1 MLAILAPLI
10 LAWAVFVPAEAQS
23 SGEAISGIVV
33 DARGGPIAGARILN
47 SSGKLLATTAS
58 AGRFSIQANSGD
70 ITVTARH
77 YAPQVVTA
85 EDREG
90 ESGLIRIVL
99 GRPLENVTVT
109 AYRSPLASGDSP
121 ASTRILDQKQ
131 LQQSA
136 SPALDGKL
144 HEIPGF
150 TLFRR
155 SSSLVANPTTEGVSL
170 RGLGSTAASRSLV
183 IFDGVP
189 MNDPFG
195 GWIHWEELPST
206 VIQSVEVARGGASD
220 LYGSSAI
227 GGVINIISVRP
238 KSTSLELVS
247 SYGSEAT
254 TEDSALGTLRAGP
267 WAAMASGGLIATDGY
282 ILIAPDQRGPIDRR
296 SNVHAPSGL
305 VEIDRLF
312 GPNHRLFLRG
322 NVLDEH
328 RHNGTP
334 LQVNSTRLWRYAAG
348 ADWTRWMLRL
358 YGDTEHFYQTFSS
371 VAPDRA
377 SEKLVLAQKV
387 PAEELGASGQWHQP
401 LSAHLLLLGG
411 ADIHDV
417 RAADREDVALHAGS
431 FRNTTARQRQAGAY
445 GEALYTPSHWTLVG
459 SARVDHFSNF
469 DTVQR
474 TNTGSTPLPSFSQT
488 VFDPRVGVT
497 RRINPW
503 FALNASAF
511 RAFRAPTI
519 NELYRSFRVGNRET
533 LSNPN
538 LRAERATG
546 WETGFQT
553 DFARYGS
560 SLRASYFWTRING
573 PISAVTLSE
582 TPTEV
587 LLKRENLGSIESRG
601 VSVDFASLPAPWV
614 AVEGGYQFADA
625 TVTSSPQEPQLV
637 GKWIPQVAQNMATAQ
652 VRFSR
657 PEIGLISFQGQVSGR
672 QFDDDLNHFL
682 LHGFFRLDIY
692 ASHRIGHHVDAFAA
706 VENVFDRSI
715 EVGKTPDTTLGT
727 PRVVRAG
734 LRLTFGG

>member
-1 MLAILAPLI
+1 MLLLI
-10 LAWAVFVPAEAQS
+10 CVLGLWPGIPAEAQTAATRV
-23 SGEAISGIVV
+23 SGTVV
-33 DARGGPIAGARILN
+33 DARGNPVRGAEILDGR
-47 SSGKLLATTAS
+47 GKLLATS
-58 AGRFSIQANSGD
+58 AANGSFLLPAGSGP
-70 ITVTARH
+70 ITVMARH
-77 YAPQVVTA
+77 YAPVTVPIA
-85 EDREG
+85 GEG
-90 ESGLIRIVL
+90 EAGGPLRVVL
-99 GRPLENVTVT
+99 DRPLESVTVT

-121 ASTRILDQKQ
+121 TSTRILDQKQ

-136 SPALDGKL
+136 APVLDGKL
-144 HEIPGF
+144 HQVPGF

-183 IFDGVP
+183 VFDGVP
-189 MNDPFG
+189 LNDPFG
-195 GWIHWEELPST
+195 GWVHWEELPST
-206 VIQSVEVARGGASD
+206 AIQSVEVARGGASD

-227 GGVINIISVRP
+227 GGVINIIPVRP
-238 KSTSLELVS
+238 RWTSLELVS

-254 TEDSALGTLRAGP
+254 TESSALGTLRAGP
-267 WAAMASGGLIATDGY
+267 WTAMASGGLIATDGY
-282 ILIAPDQRGPIDRR
+282 TLVAPDQRGPIDQP

-305 VEIDRLF
+305 VEINRFF
-312 GPNHRLFLRG
+312 GPDRRLFLRG
-322 NVLDEH
+322 NVLDGY

-348 ADWTRWMLRL
+348 ADWTQWTLRL

-377 SEKLVLAQKV
+377 SEKLVLAIKV

-401 LSAHLLLLGG
+401 LSTHLLLLAG

-417 RAADREDVALHAGS
+417 RAADREDVAVNPGS
-431 FRNTTARQRQAGAY
+431 FRNTTARQRQSGGY
-445 GEALYTPSHWTLVG
+445 GEALYTPAHWTVAG
-459 SARVDHFSNF
+459 SARVDHFSSF

-497 RRINPW
+497 RRINSW

-519 NELYRSFRVGNRET
+519 NELYRSFRVGNEMT

-538 LRAERATG
+538 LRSERATG

-560 SLRASYFWTRING
+560 GLRASYFWTRING

-582 TPTEV
+582 TPAEV
-587 LLKRENLGSIESRG
+587 LLQRENLGSIESRG
-601 VSVDFASLPAPWV
+601 ISVDFASLPAPWL
-614 AVEGGYQFADA
+614 AVEGGYQYADA
-625 TVTSSPQEPQLV
+625 TVISSPQEPQLV
-637 GKWIPQVAQNMATAQ
+637 GKWIPQVARNMATTQ

-657 PEIGLISFQGQVSGR
+657 PEIGLISFQSQVSGR
-672 QFDDDLNHFL
+672 QYDDDVNNFL

-692 ASHRIGHHVDAFAA
+692 ASRQIGRHVDTFVT
-706 VENVFDRSI
+706 VENLFDRAI
-715 EVGKTPDTTLGT
+715 EVGKTPQTTLGT
-727 PRVVRAG
+727 PRVVRGG
-734 LRLTFGG
+734 LRISFGG